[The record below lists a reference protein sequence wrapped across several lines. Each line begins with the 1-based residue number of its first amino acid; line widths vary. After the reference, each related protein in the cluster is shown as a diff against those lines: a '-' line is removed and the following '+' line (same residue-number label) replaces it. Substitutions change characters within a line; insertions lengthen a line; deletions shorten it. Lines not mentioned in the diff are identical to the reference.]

1 MAIHAKLKT
10 EIINVTPTQAQQ
22 WLDKNTRN
30 RQVREERAAQY
41 AEDMKAGRWRFTHQ
55 GIAFYADGTLA
66 DGQHRLH
73 AITLYGKPVQMLV
86 TRGLPQETG
95 QAIDQNLPR
104 MTHDSIRIGGGPD
117 WIERNVVATTRVLLN
132 YMNAETKTHSVAE
145 IVDYATRYAD
155 HIKLSQLLVA
165 VKKRNV
171 TSASIAACYFCA
183 LQAGEDKDKI
193 KRFAEIMLNGEIA
206 GPHENAAIRL
216 REFLIGEGARAWM
229 GYARM
234 ETAKKVQRAI
244 QLFCEGKATAK
255 LYTPEK
261 LVYPIPR

>member
-1 MAIHAKLKT
+1 MATQAKLKT
-10 EIINVTPTQAQQ
+10 EIINITPAQAKQ
-22 WLDKNTRN
+22 WLDKNTKN
-30 RQVREERAAQY
+30 RQIREERAVQY
-41 AEDMKAGRWRFTHQ
+41 ADDMKAGRWRFTHQ
-55 GIAFYADGTLA
+55 GIAFYIDGTLA

-73 AITLYGKPVQMLV
+73 AITLYNKPVPMLV

-104 MTHDSIRIGGGPD
+104 MTHDAIRIGGGPA
-117 WIERNVVATTRVLLN
+117 WIERNLVASVRVLLN
-132 YMNAETKTHSVAE
+132 YMNADTKAHSVAE
-145 IVDYATRYAD
+145 IVDYAKRYAD
-155 HIKLSQLLVA
+155 DLQLAQAFVA
-165 VKKRNV
+165 IKKRNV

-183 LQAGEDKDKI
+183 MQAGEDKDKL
-193 KRFAEIMLNGEIA
+193 KRFAEIMLHGEIA

-216 REFLIGEGARAWM
+216 REFLISEGARAWM

-234 ETAKKVQRAI
+234 ETARKVQRAI

-261 LVYPIPR
+261 LIYPIPR